1 LFAFPSRVVAAF
13 KKQLGGGMCT
23 ERERESLW
31 QFLSSSILRVYKAKE
46 KEEKGEGGLWR
57 ASYSMVYMEE

>member
-1 LFAFPSRVVAAF
+1 
-13 KKQLGGGMCT
+13 MCT

-46 KEEKGEGGLWR
+46 KEEKGGILR

>member
-1 LFAFPSRVVAAF
+1 
-13 KKQLGGGMCT
+13 MCT

>member
-13 KKQLGGGMCT
+13 KKQLEEGMCT

-46 KEEKGEGGLWR
+46 KEEKGGILR